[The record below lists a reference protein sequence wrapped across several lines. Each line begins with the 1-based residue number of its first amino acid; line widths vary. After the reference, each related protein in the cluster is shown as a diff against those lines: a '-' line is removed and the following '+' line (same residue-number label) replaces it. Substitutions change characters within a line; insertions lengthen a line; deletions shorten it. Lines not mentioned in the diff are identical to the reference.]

1 MSRQQVEGY
10 FFCLYAPMGKFFI
23 FIKRTRN
30 LPEDNS
36 VAQIICKN
44 WENVWNG
51 NQPWDREIA
60 GNSIPEKAVLIDRPD
75 DIIRASR
82 LFPLGAVDFCN
93 IAFQICPVH
102 SASSSSASREKLT
115 ERR

>member
-1 MSRQQVEGY
+1 MSLRPDGEIFY
-10 FFCLYAPMGKFFI
+10 